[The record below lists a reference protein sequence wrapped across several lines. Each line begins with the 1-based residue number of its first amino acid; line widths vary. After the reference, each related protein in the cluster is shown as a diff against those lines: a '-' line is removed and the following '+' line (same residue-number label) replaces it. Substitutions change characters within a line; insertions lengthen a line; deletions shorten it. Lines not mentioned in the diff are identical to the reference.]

1 MTQQQMILNV
11 TSRDSLRFDS
21 FYAANEENKD
31 VLELVTAFAES
42 YDRKQFFLWG
52 ETHSGKSHMLQACC
66 YHATERGQRV
76 SYLPM
81 KTLATYGSTAARGL
95 DSMDLIVIDDVD
107 RVLGNADWE
116 EALFDLINHCRTGK
130 QRLVFSSTQNPRF
143 LECELPDLASR
154 LIWGETYTLHALTDD
169 EKQDA
174 LLHRAKIRHLD
185 ISERVMDYL
194 SRHYPR
200 DMGSLLT
207 ILDVLDQESIRRQS
221 KITIPFVKQVLDS

>member
-11 TSRDSLRFDS
+11 TSRDSLHFDS
-21 FYAANEENKD
+21 FYAGNDENGD
-31 VLELVTAFAES
+31 VLSLVKAFS
-42 YDRKQFFLWG
+42 QSDDRKQFFLWG
-52 ETHSGKSHMLQACC
+52 ETHSGKTHLLQACC
-66 YHATERGQRV
+66 YHATEQGRRV

-107 RVLGNADWE
+107 CVLGNPDWE
-116 EALFDLINHCRTGK
+116 EALFDLVNHCRISK
-130 QRLVFSSTQNPRF
+130 QRLMFSSTQNPRY
-143 LECELPDLASR
+143 LECDLPDLASR
-154 LIWGETYTLHALTDD
+154 LIWGETYTLHALTEE
-169 EKQDA
+169 EKHNA
-174 LLHRAKIRHLD
+174 LLHRAKIRHLN
-185 ISERVMDYL
+185 ISDRVMDYL

-221 KITIPFVKQVLDS
+221 KITIPFLKQVLDS